1 MQIRNTP
8 MIICTTE
15 IRKNI
20 NTAVP
25 VVQFPDLRDYRKPGG
40 LGVKTL
46 LTYSEDRKF
55 APHTRQVL
63 GCMIL
68 SSLHALVYIH

>member
-1 MQIRNTP
+1 MQIRNTA
-8 MIICTTE
+8 MIICSTE

-46 LTYSEDRKF
+46 LT
-55 APHTRQVL
+55 
-63 GCMIL
+63 
-68 SSLHALVYIH
+68 

>member
-1 MQIRNTP
+1 MDILGILNPDPHGHFRDLGSGSKKNLMQIRNTA

-40 LGVKTL
+40 RG
-46 LTYSEDRKF
+46 
-55 APHTRQVL
+55 
-63 GCMIL
+63 
-68 SSLHALVYIH
+68 